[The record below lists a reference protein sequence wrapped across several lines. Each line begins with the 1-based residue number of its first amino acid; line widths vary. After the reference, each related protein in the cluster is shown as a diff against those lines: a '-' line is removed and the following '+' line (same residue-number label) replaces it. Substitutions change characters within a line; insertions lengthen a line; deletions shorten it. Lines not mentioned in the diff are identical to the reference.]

1 VVRQAGPARARPL
14 WVVCALGVL
23 AVSMIAGLLDGAA
36 DISPWQVVLQM
47 ADWLP
52 FVHVDSG
59 LAPVEQGLLFE
70 LRLPRVLV
78 AAVVGGLLAMAGA
91 GYQGVFRNPLADP
104 YLLGAAA
111 GAGLATTAAIVLL
124 PSVAGSIP
132 VAAFLG
138 AVGGVFLAYTLG
150 STAGRAGGTA
160 TLVLA
165 GVAVTS
171 FLTAIQTFIQQFKVE
186 ELQRVYAWILGDVGG
201 GWDQLWL
208 VLPYAAVSS
217 VLLLLHG
224 RMLDVLSVGDEEAGS
239 LGVRAARVRLTV
251 LLAASLA
258 TAAAVAVSGLI
269 GFVGIVIP
277 HVVRRLAGGSY
288 RIVLPLSMIGGAAFL
303 VLGDLVARTVI
314 APAELPIGVVTMFVG
329 APFFV
334 AVLRVTRRAAT

>member
-1 VVRQAGPARARPL
+1 MVRQAGPARARPL

-150 STAGRAGGTA
+150 NTAGRAGGTA